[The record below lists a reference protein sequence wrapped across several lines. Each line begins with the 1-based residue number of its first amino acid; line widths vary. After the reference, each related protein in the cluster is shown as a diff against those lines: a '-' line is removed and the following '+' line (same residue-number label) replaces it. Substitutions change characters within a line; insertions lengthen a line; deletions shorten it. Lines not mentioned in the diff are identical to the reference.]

1 MIAVLRLLLLVMY
14 APLAHFAGTL
24 QSPLLA
30 VLALGDLALMVLI
43 EGLLR
48 RQPGAWLALAASAV
62 ALFAL
67 AQSRHALMP
76 LLLVPPLFTA
86 MIGWWFARS
95 LRPGREPIIAK
106 VVGALYA
113 RAGMPLS
120 ARHRSYTRSL
130 TVAWATLLTL
140 LTLVNLILA
149 LIAVPDGVL
158 MRLGIEAPVT
168 VTNAQWSLVANIAN
182 YGVLGGFALIEYH
195 ARKFVFPVRPYRNI
209 VDFGRQMAALGPAF
223 WQSFF
228 DAERAG
234 TDSSRSDNTGADG
247 TRSDSNGAP
256 R

>member
-1 MIAVLRLLLLVMY
+1 MIATLRLLLLAAY

-48 RQPGAWLALAASAV
+48 RRPGPWLALAASALVLV
-62 ALFAL
+62 ALAR
-67 AQSRHALMP
+67 SRHALMP

-113 RAGMPLS
+113 RAGMTQS
-120 ARHRSYTRSL
+120 ARHRSYTRNL
-130 TVAWATLLTL
+130 TLAWALLLTL
-140 LTLVNLILA
+140 LTLVNLTLA

-158 MRLGIEAPVT
+158 MRLGFDSPVT

-182 YGVLGGFALIEYH
+182 YGVLGGFALIEYQV
-195 ARKFVFPVRPYRNI
+195 RKFVFPVRPYRNI

-228 DAERAG
+228 HSGRAS
-234 TDSSRSDNTGADG
+234 TDGA
-247 TRSDSNGAP
+247 RSDSTGAP

>member
-14 APLAHFAGTL
+14 APLAHFAGTFE
-24 QSPLLA
+24 SPLLA
-30 VLALGDLALMVLI
+30 VLALADLALMVLI

-48 RQPGAWLALAASAV
+48 WQPGAWLALAASAV

-120 ARHRSYTRSL
+120 ERHRRYTRGLTMAWAVLLGLL
-130 TVAWATLLTL
+130 TVVNLTL
-140 LTLVNLILA
+140 ALV
-149 LIAVPDGVL
+149 AVPDGVL
-158 MRLGIEAPVT
+158 MQLGLHAPVT

-223 WQSFF
+223 WQRFF
-228 DAERAG
+228 DAEDTGNMAVCADG
-234 TDSSRSDNTGADG
+234 IPPDSGRSDNA
-247 TRSDSNGAP
+247 GAP